1 MFFSHNKSVS
11 VGLSAIETISR
22 IVTKK
27 IKKKSTCK
35 QRRLAGMR
43 KK

>member
-27 IKKKSTCK
+27 
-35 QRRLAGMR
+35 RLR
-43 KK
+43 KNQPVNSGGLPV